1 MSKNIEYRH
10 INLIEL
16 IDKLKMAYSRVFDRW
31 KTGSSL
37 SLRCTGCLTVW
48 SSIEHDNGQ
57 TNSFA
62 ISLSLNPVKL
72 KLYTWFTDSS
82 S

>member
-31 KTGSSL
+31 KLGAVYHLDAQVASL
-37 SLRCTGCLTVW
+37 C
-48 SSIEHDNGQ
+48 GQ
-57 TNSFA
+57 A
-62 ISLSLNPVKL
+62 
-72 KLYTWFTDSS
+72 
-82 S
+82 